1 MCVHVFVGGSLERL
15 LHDFGAFH
23 PLVITNYT
31 RQVVF
36 GLAFLHNHGIIHRDL
51 KGKLYLC
58 LFVGFGYLCVC
69 ACVCVCV
76 TKFVKTFCFP
86 WFNIL
91 ML

>member
-1 MCVHVFVGGSLERL
+1 MCVCVTVGGSLERL

-51 KGKLYLC
+51 KGPIC
-58 LFVGFGYLCVC
+58 LFV
-69 ACVCVCV
+69 CVCVCV
-76 TKFVKTFCFP
+76 RACAHTCMQQNLSCICENLST
-86 WFNIL
+86 
-91 ML
+91 